1 MTDEQR
7 VAEWAAS
14 MRRDGYKMV
23 TTLQVQTLC
32 VRRWEIFGDYRMPST
47 MLRAFW
53 RARSAGMLG
62 PIEEPI
68 RKKGRLYYR
77 LGSVAHIRRAAG
89 KGYKTIPHG
98 NRTRKGGDAA

>member
-14 MRRDGYKMV
+14 MRRDGYKTV
-23 TTLQVQTLC
+23 TTFQVQSLC

-53 RARSAGMLG
+53 RARAAGMLG
-62 PIEEPI
+62 PVEPPI
-68 RKKGRLYYR
+68 RKNGRLHYTI
-77 LGSVAHIRRAAG
+77 GSVAHIRRAAG

-98 NRTRKGGDAA
+98 NRTRKGGGAA